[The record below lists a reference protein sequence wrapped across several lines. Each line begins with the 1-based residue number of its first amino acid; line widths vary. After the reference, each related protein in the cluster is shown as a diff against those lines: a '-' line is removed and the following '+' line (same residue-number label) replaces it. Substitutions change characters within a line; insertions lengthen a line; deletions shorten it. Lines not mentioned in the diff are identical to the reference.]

1 LVYWKGL
8 VVFKVYDNI
17 IPIELQNN
25 IKDSLFSYHF
35 PWYYLYDNTYT
46 DNPTSNS
53 RPCFTHWYYKNYKST
68 SLASKLITD
77 LTKSISTHINFG
89 PYSIIQA
96 RSFMQLFL
104 NLTKEELDS
113 EDTLHIDLD
122 FPHTV
127 FLYYVA
133 DATGDTVLSNYNKYD
148 YASPPKEYKII
159 KRVTP
164 KQGRV
169 LVFDGSTW
177 HAAYQP
183 YTKQSRCIVN
193 IDLKSKDNGSTD

>member
-1 LVYWKGL
+1 M
-8 VVFKVYDNI
+8 FEVYDDI
-17 IPIELQNN
+17 ISIKLQNA

-35 PWYYLYDNTYT
+35 PWYYLHDNTYT
-46 DNPTSNS
+46 DNATSNS
-53 RPCFTHWYYKNYKST
+53 RPCFTHWYYKDYDST
-68 SLASKLITD
+68 SVASKLVDD
-77 LTKSISTHINFG
+77 LTNTISKHINFG

-104 NLTKEELDS
+104 NLTKEELAT

-148 YASPPKEYKII
+148 YKASPKEYKII
-159 KRVTP
+159 ERITP

-169 LVFDGSTW
+169 LVFDGDIW
-177 HAAYQP
+177 HAAFQP

-193 IDLKSKDNGSTD
+193 IDLKPKDNDPTN

>member
-1 LVYWKGL
+1 M
-8 VVFKVYDNI
+8 FKVYDDI

-25 IKDSLFSYHF
+25 IKDSLFSNFF
-35 PWYYLYDNTYT
+35 PWYYLT
-46 DNPTSNS
+46 DTTFEDTPMSMA
-53 RPCFTHWYYKNYKST
+53 RPCFTHWYYTNYT
-68 SLASKLITD
+68 SNSPASNLVTD
-77 LTKSISTHINFG
+77 LAEVVSKHINFG

-96 RSFMQLFL
+96 RSFMQLSL
-104 NLTKEELDS
+104 KLTKEELKSKDP
-113 EDTLHIDLD
+113 LHIDLD
-122 FPHTV
+122 VPHTV

-148 YASPPKEYKII
+148 YNDPPKEYKTI

-169 LVFDGSTW
+169 VVFDGSIW
-177 HAAYQP
+177 HTSFQP

-193 IDLKSKDNGSTD
+193 IDLKPKDNDTTD